1 MTTLRERISG
11 VVARWRG
18 GRRTDGEEGG
28 DGAAQEERL
37 TCTCGAEY
45 RVVGKGRHRVVWPA
59 DGDQRDALTSSECP
73 ACGHPLDAQ
82 GA

>member
-18 GRRTDGEEGG
+18 GRRADQDDGRGG
-28 DGAAQEERL
+28 TAAEDRM

-45 RVVGKGRHRVVWPA
+45 QVVGTGRHRVVWPA
-59 DGDQRDALTSSECP
+59 EKDQRDALTSSECP
-73 ACGHPLDAQ
+73 ACGRPLDAVS
-82 GA
+82 A